1 MSTIAV
7 IAIKADVVADTMTT
21 IEMLVLEVL
30 PPVVAGPVSSNRK
43 VIRYID
49 ETNH

>member
-7 IAIKADVVADTMTT
+7 IAIKADIVADTMTT
-21 IEMLVLEVL
+21 IEMLEVL
-30 PPVVAGPVSSNRK
+30 PPAVAGPVSSNKK

>member
-7 IAIKADVVADTMTT
+7 IAIKEDVVADKMTT

-30 PPVVAGPVSSNRK
+30 PPVVAGPVSSNKK
-43 VIRYID
+43 VFRYID

>member
-7 IAIKADVVADTMTT
+7 IAIKADVVANTMTT

-30 PPVVAGPVSSNRK
+30 PPAVAGPVNSNKK
-43 VIRYID
+43 V
-49 ETNH
+49 

>member
-7 IAIKADVVADTMTT
+7 IAIKADVANTMTT

-30 PPVVAGPVSSNRK
+30 PPAVAGPVNSNKK
-43 VIRYID
+43 V
-49 ETNH
+49 